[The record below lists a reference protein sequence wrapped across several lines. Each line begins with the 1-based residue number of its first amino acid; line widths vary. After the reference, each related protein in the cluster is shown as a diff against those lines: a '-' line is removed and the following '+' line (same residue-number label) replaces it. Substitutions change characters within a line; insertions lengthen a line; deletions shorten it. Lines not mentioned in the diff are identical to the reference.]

1 MLLPLSLS
9 CILKHT
15 KESNYL
21 VLPRTSNFIKYQ
33 SSYASY
39 SLILNFINDA
49 ESITKILGVKYKF
62 GVHVLIQ
69 NNKMSFISL

>member
-9 CILKHT
+9 CILKYT
-15 KESNYL
+15 KENNYL
-21 VLPRTSNFIKYQ
+21 VLPRTSNFMKYQ
-33 SSYASY
+33 VIYDSY

-49 ESITKILGVKYKF
+49 ESTTKILGVKYNF

-69 NNKMSFISL
+69 NNKISFIAL

>member
-21 VLPRTSNFIKYQ
+21 VLPRTSNCMKYQ
-33 SSYASY
+33 GIYASY

-49 ESITKILGVKYKF
+49 ESTTKILGVKYNI

-69 NNKMSFISL
+69 NNKISFIAL